1 MYPLIGQ
8 TYDELNLDTLNQVDE
23 NGSKTGYWVELL
35 SKDFKVVK
43 KEKKASFYR
52 FVYFQNDVRFDA
64 KIPTYNVP
72 FKEFVVKLD
81 GTSQKGEIKI
91 LNGKFSFF
99 TPRTNILSLEFL
111 FKNGHLIS
119 LKEYHKNGNIV
130 FEVDYNR
137 NNMYSKLGGLC
148 ILMVKCYI
156 VTPPKP
162 KFRLIRN
169 DKIINQNIRFGFAQQ
184 DSFELSVAQLCHTRT
199 VIAN

>member
-1 MYPLIGQ
+1 MLNKSLIIFFLSFIMYPLIGQ

-99 TPRTNILSLEFL
+99 YTTN
-111 FKNGHLIS
+111 K
-119 LKEYHKNGNIV
+119 Y
-130 FEVDYNR
+130 FESGV
-137 NNMYSKLGGLC
+137 
-148 ILMVKCYI
+148 
-156 VTPPKP
+156 
-162 KFRLIRN
+162 
-169 DKIINQNIRFGFAQQ
+169 
-184 DSFELSVAQLCHTRT
+184 SFQEWTS
-199 VIAN
+199 N

>member
-1 MYPLIGQ
+1 MLNKSLIIFFLGFIMYPLIGQ

-137 NNMYSKLGGLC
+137 KYQNYFLSYYFKMYNENGGIMLDGYHV
-148 ILMVKCYI
+148 LMDGELKYI
-156 VTPPKP
+156 DRK
-162 KFRLIRN
+162 K
-169 DKIINQNIRFGFAQQ
+169 
-184 DSFELSVAQLCHTRT
+184 HTD
-199 VIAN
+199 

>member
-1 MYPLIGQ
+1 MLNKSLIIFFLSFIMYPLIGQ

-137 NNMYSKLGGLC
+137 KYQNYFLSYYFKMYNENGGIMLDGYHV
-148 ILMVKCYI
+148 LMDGELKYI
-156 VTPPKP
+156 DRK
-162 KFRLIRN
+162 K
-169 DKIINQNIRFGFAQQ
+169 
-184 DSFELSVAQLCHTRT
+184 HTD
-199 VIAN
+199 

>member
-137 NNMYSKLGGLC
+137 KYQNYFLSYYFKMYNENGGIMLDGYHV
-148 ILMVKCYI
+148 LMDGELKYI
-156 VTPPKP
+156 DRK
-162 KFRLIRN
+162 K
-169 DKIINQNIRFGFAQQ
+169 
-184 DSFELSVAQLCHTRT
+184 HTD
-199 VIAN
+199 

>member
-1 MYPLIGQ
+1 MLNKSLIIFFLSFIMYPLIGQ

-35 SKDFKVVK
+35 SKDFKIVK

-137 NNMYSKLGGLC
+137 KYQNYFLSYYFKMYNENGGIMLDGYHV
-148 ILMVKCYI
+148 LMDGELKYI
-156 VTPPKP
+156 DRK
-162 KFRLIRN
+162 K
-169 DKIINQNIRFGFAQQ
+169 
-184 DSFELSVAQLCHTRT
+184 HTD
-199 VIAN
+199 

>member
-1 MYPLIGQ
+1 MLNKSLIIFFLSFIMYPLIGQ

-35 SKDFKVVK
+35 SKDFKIVK

-119 LKEYHKNGNIV
+119 LKEYHKNGKIV

-137 NNMYSKLGGLC
+137 KYQNYFLSYYFKMYNENGGIMLDGYHV
-148 ILMVKCYI
+148 LMDGELKYI
-156 VTPPKP
+156 DRK
-162 KFRLIRN
+162 K
-169 DKIINQNIRFGFAQQ
+169 
-184 DSFELSVAQLCHTRT
+184 HTD
-199 VIAN
+199 